1 MHPSHIA
8 IRNPVFVFI
17 MVLVISIA
25 GFQAYKSIPREA
37 APDIQ
42 IPLLI
47 VSIPFPGS
55 SPEDVESLI
64 SNKVEQELKTIKNL
78 KEISSTSSEGV
89 SVLTLEFTSDF
100 DISEARTK
108 VREKMDQI
116 KPDLPADAED
126 YQVTEINLSE
136 QPLMILNLAGDMG
149 LLGLTELADDVKEEI
164 EGIPGILEVR
174 RAGGLEKEIRV
185 YVNPDKMNYYKLAL
199 NQVSSSISNENT
211 NLPGGTIT
219 MGPTKYMIRVPG
231 EFINPEGINE
241 ALISAPNQVPVRV
254 RDIAQ
259 VVFGYKEV
267 TSKSRLDGLESVSLS
282 IVKRSGENLLA
293 IRNEVKSIIQ
303 RLEKDYKEDVKFSI
317 LSDQGEHVQQIVKDL
332 ENNILTGFVL
342 VFLVLLLVMGI
353 SNALLVAVA
362 IPLSFLV
369 SMIILNVM
377 GFTLNIVVLF
387 SLILSLG
394 LLVDNAIVIVENIYR
409 HRQAGKSRIEA
420 AKLGTKEIAI
430 PVTTSTIT
438 TVAAFFPLIFMPGI
452 AGEFISFL
460 PKTLIVTLSSSL
472 FVALIINAVFC
483 STMMR
488 VKVNKEVTSDF
499 DELKLVDHS
508 KILRI
513 YQMILR
519 SVLRFRFVTVIVF
532 IFLFIGT
539 FYWYGTN
546 TFPRKRIE
554 FFPKTEPSEAVV
566 NITAPM
572 GTTLEISDGYV
583 TSVEGYIENDMD
595 KLDAVVANVGQRRGS
610 GASSSGSTT
619 TYLSHVV
626 LDFPSWQNWV
636 EKPSEIIKN
645 LRQKLVKMVG
655 VQVKLA
661 EAQSGPPTGK
671 AFNLEVQGKDFS
683 KMIDSVEKI
692 KKRIKDI
699 PGLVDLTDDFDRS
712 RPELKVII
720 DRDKASRLGFRARD
734 IASTVRTA
742 FNGKKVSV
750 FRDGTEEY
758 DIWVQLDQ
766 SFRKNQSDL
775 ASLFIFTPTG
785 EPVRL
790 SEIAKVDTGPSYG
803 SIRHVDTERTITI
816 SGDAFRVPGPVLVM
830 KAQRVLKDLE
840 LPDGVRY
847 KFTGEN
853 KGRQETQVFIG
864 QALIIAIC
872 LILVVMIAQFNSIAL
887 PFIVITSVFMSVM
900 GVLLGLIVHDR
911 PFGIIM
917 TGVGTVALAG
927 IVVNNVIVMLDF
939 VVKLR
944 KRGFARNEAMVLASA
959 VRFRPVLLTAVT
971 TVIGLAPMAMGMD
984 IDFSRDSPIV
994 FGSESG
1000 SFWKS
1005 MALAIMYGLGV
1016 ATFLTLIMVPTL
1028 YSLIED
1034 GRERIKR
1041 LLSKY
1046 ISFENLNEIK
1056 TTPKL
1061 NEIN

>member
-25 GFQAYKSIPREA
+25 GFKAYKSIPREA

-47 VSIPFPGS
+47 VSIPFPGAT
-55 SPEDVESLI
+55 PEDVESLI
-64 SNKVEQELKTIKNL
+64 TNKVEQELKTIKNL

-89 SVLTLEFTSDF
+89 AVLTLEFTSDF

-149 LLGLTELADDVKEEI
+149 LLGLTELADEVKEEI

-185 YVNPDKMNYYKLAL
+185 YVNPDKLNYYKLAL

-231 EFINPEGINE
+231 EFISPEGINE

-254 RDIAQ
+254 KDIAQ

-293 IRNEVKSIIQ
+293 IRDEVKSIIQ
-303 RLEKDYKEDVKFSI
+303 RLEKNYKEDVKFSI
-317 LSDQGEHVQQIVKDL
+317 LSDQGERVQQIVKDL
-332 ENNILTGFVL
+332 ENNIITGFVL

-353 SNALLVAVA
+353 SNALLVAIA

-420 AKLGTKEIAI
+420 AMLGTKEIAI

-472 FVALIINAVFC
+472 FVALIINSVLC

-508 KILRI
+508 KILRV
-513 YQMILR
+513 YQRTLR
-519 SVLRFRFVTVIVF
+519 GVLRFRFVTVMVF

-546 TFPRKRIE
+546 TFPRKRVE
-554 FFPKTEPSEAVV
+554 FFPKTEPSEAIV

-572 GTTLEISDGYV
+572 GTTLDISDGYV
-583 TSVEGYIENDMD
+583 TSVEGYIESDMD
-595 KLDAVVANVGQRRGS
+595 KLDAVVANVGQRRGA

-655 VQVKLA
+655 VQVKLV

-671 AFNLEVQGKDFS
+671 AFNLEVQGEDFS
-683 KMIDSVEKI
+683 KMINSVEII
-692 KKRIKDI
+692 KQKIKDI

-775 ASLFIFTPTG
+775 ASLFIFTSSG

-830 KAQRVLKDLE
+830 KAQQALKDLE

-853 KGRQETQVFIG
+853 KGRQETQIFIG

-944 KRGFARNEAMVLASA
+944 KQGFARNEAMVLASA

-1005 MALAIMYGLGV
+1005 MAIAIMYGLSV
-1016 ATFLTLIMVPTL
+1016 ATFLTLFMVPTL

-1034 GRERIKR
+1034 GRERLIR

-1046 ISFENLNEIK
+1046 ISFENSNNIK
-1056 TTPKL
+1056 AELKL
-1061 NEIN
+1061 N

>member
-8 IRNPVFVFI
+8 IRNPIFVFI

-25 GFQAYKSIPREA
+25 GFKAYKSIPREA

-47 VSIPFPGS
+47 VSIPFPGAT
-55 SPEDVESLI
+55 PEDVESLI
-64 SNKVEQELKTIKNL
+64 TNKVEQELKTIKNL

-89 SVLTLEFTSDF
+89 AVLTLEFTSDF

-149 LLGLTELADDVKEEI
+149 LLGLTELADEVKEEI

-185 YVNPDKMNYYKLAL
+185 YVNPDKLNYYKLAL

-231 EFINPEGINE
+231 EFISPEGINE

-254 RDIAQ
+254 KDIAR

-293 IRNEVKSIIQ
+293 IRDEVKSIIQ

-317 LSDQGEHVQQIVKDL
+317 LSDQGERVQQIVKDL
-332 ENNILTGFVL
+332 ENNIITGFVL

-353 SNALLVAVA
+353 SNALLVAIA

-420 AKLGTKEIAI
+420 ALLGTKEIAI

-472 FVALIINAVFC
+472 FVALIINSVLC

-508 KILRI
+508 KILRV
-513 YQMILR
+513 YQRTLR
-519 SVLRFRFVTVIVF
+519 GVLRFRFVTVMVF

-546 TFPRKRIE
+546 TFPRKRVE
-554 FFPKTEPSEAVV
+554 FFPKTEPSEAIV

-572 GTTLEISDGYV
+572 GTTLDISDGYV
-583 TSVEGYIENDMD
+583 TSVEGYIESDMD

-655 VQVKLA
+655 VQVKLV

-671 AFNLEVQGKDFS
+671 AFNLEVQGEDFS
-683 KMIDSVEKI
+683 KMINSVEII
-692 KKRIKDI
+692 KQKIKDI

-775 ASLFIFTPTG
+775 ASLFIFTSSG

-830 KAQRVLKDLE
+830 KAQQALKDLE
-840 LPDGVRY
+840 LPDGVQY

-853 KGRQETQVFIG
+853 KGRQETQIFIG

-944 KRGFARNEAMVLASA
+944 KQGFARNEAMVLASA

-1005 MALAIMYGLGV
+1005 MALAIMYGLSV
-1016 ATFLTLIMVPTL
+1016 ATFLTLFMVPTL

-1034 GRERIKR
+1034 GRERLIR

-1046 ISFENLNEIK
+1046 ISFENSNNIK
-1056 TTPKL
+1056 AELKL
-1061 NEIN
+1061 N

>member
-25 GFQAYKSIPREA
+25 GFKAYKSIPREA

-47 VSIPFPGS
+47 VSIPFPGAT
-55 SPEDVESLI
+55 PEDVESLI
-64 SNKVEQELKTIKNL
+64 TNKVEQELKTIKNL

-89 SVLTLEFTSDF
+89 AVLTLEFTSDF

-149 LLGLTELADDVKEEI
+149 LLGLTELADEVKEEI

-185 YVNPDKMNYYKLAL
+185 YVNPDKLNYYKLAL

-231 EFINPEGINE
+231 EFISPEGINE

-254 RDIAQ
+254 KDIAR

-293 IRNEVKSIIQ
+293 IRDEVKSIIQ

-317 LSDQGEHVQQIVKDL
+317 LSDQGERVQQIVKDL
-332 ENNILTGFVL
+332 ENNIITGFVL

-353 SNALLVAVA
+353 SNALLVAIA

-369 SMIILNVM
+369 SIIILNVM

-420 AKLGTKEIAI
+420 AMLGTKEIAI

-472 FVALIINAVFC
+472 FVALIINSVLC

-508 KILRI
+508 KILRV
-513 YQMILR
+513 YQRTLR
-519 SVLRFRFVTVIVF
+519 GVLRFRFVTVMVF

-546 TFPRKRIE
+546 TFPRKRVE
-554 FFPKTEPSEAVV
+554 FFPKTEPSEAIV

-572 GTTLEISDGYV
+572 GTTLDISDGYV
-583 TSVEGYIENDMD
+583 TSVEGYIESDMD

-655 VQVKLA
+655 VQVKLV

-671 AFNLEVQGKDFS
+671 AFNLEVQGEDFS
-683 KMIDSVEKI
+683 KMINSVEII
-692 KKRIKDI
+692 KQKIKDI

-775 ASLFIFTPTG
+775 ASLFIFTSSG

-830 KAQRVLKDLE
+830 KAQQALKDLE

-853 KGRQETQVFIG
+853 KGRQETQIFIG

-944 KRGFARNEAMVLASA
+944 KQGFARNEAMVLASA

-1005 MALAIMYGLGV
+1005 MALAIMYGLSV
-1016 ATFLTLIMVPTL
+1016 ATFLTLFMVPTL

-1034 GRERIKR
+1034 GRERLIR

-1046 ISFENLNEIK
+1046 ISFENSNNIK
-1056 TTPKL
+1056 AELKL
-1061 NEIN
+1061 N

>member
-47 VSIPFPGS
+47 VSVPFPGS

-293 IRNEVKSIIQ
+293 IRDVVKSIIQ
-303 RLEKDYKEDVKFSI
+303 RLKKNYKEDVKFSI
-317 LSDQGEHVQQIVKDL
+317 LSDQGERVQQIVKDL
-332 ENNILTGFVL
+332 ENNIITGFVL

-1034 GRERIKR
+1034 GRERIIK

-1046 ISFENLNEIK
+1046 FSFNNLNETK
-1056 TTPKL
+1056 TVS
-1061 NEIN
+1061 

>member
-8 IRNPVFVFI
+8 IRNPVFVFV
-17 MVLVISIA
+17 MVLVICIA

-47 VSIPFPGS
+47 VSIPFPGAT
-55 SPEDVESLI
+55 PEDVESLI
-64 SNKVEQELKTIKNL
+64 TNKVEQELKTIKNL
-78 KEISSTSSEGV
+78 EEISSTSSEGV

-100 DISEARTK
+100 EISEARTK

-126 YQVTEINLSE
+126 YQISEINLSE
-136 QPLMILNLAGDMG
+136 RPLMILNLAGDMG
-149 LLGLTELADDVKEEI
+149 LLGLTELADEVKEEI

-199 NQVSSSISNENT
+199 NQVSSAISNENT

-231 EFINPEGINE
+231 EFISPEGINE

-254 RDIAQ
+254 RDIAK
-259 VVFGYKEV
+259 VVFSYKEV

-293 IRNEVKSIIQ
+293 IRDEVKSIIK

-317 LSDQGEHVQQIVKDL
+317 LSDQGERVQQIVKDL
-332 ENNILTGFVL
+332 ENNIITGFVL

-353 SNALLVAVA
+353 SNALLVAIA

-409 HRQAGKSRIEA
+409 HRQAGKNRIEA
-420 AKLGTKEIAI
+420 ALLGTKEFAI

-472 FVALIINAVFC
+472 FVALIINSVFC

-488 VKVNKEVTSDF
+488 VKVSKEVTSDF

-508 KILRI
+508 KILRG
-513 YQMILR
+513 YQVALR
-519 SVLRFRFVTVIVF
+519 GVLRFRFVTVMVF

-539 FYWYGTN
+539 FYWYATN
-546 TFPRKRIE
+546 TFPRKRVE

-583 TSVEGYIENDMD
+583 TLVEGYIEDDMD

-661 EAQSGPPTGK
+661 ESQSGPPTGK
-671 AFNLEVQGKDFS
+671 AFNLEVQGEDFS
-683 KMIDSVEKI
+683 KMIDSVEII
-692 KKRIKDI
+692 KQRIKDI
-699 PGLVDLTDDFDRS
+699 PGLVDLSDDFDRS

-766 SFRKNQSDL
+766 SFRRNQSDL
-775 ASLFIFTPTG
+775 SSLFIYTSSG

-803 SIRHVDTERTITI
+803 SIRHTDTDRTITI

-830 KAQRVLKDLE
+830 KAQQALKDLE
-840 LPDGVRY
+840 LPDGVQY

-853 KGRQETQVFIG
+853 KGRKETQMFLGKAVLIAIG
-864 QALIIAIC
+864 LIII
-872 LILVVMIAQFNSIAL
+872 VMVAQFNSIAL
-887 PFIVITSVFMSVM
+887 PLIVITSVFMSVM

-927 IVVNNVIVMLDF
+927 IVVNNAIVMLDF

-944 KRGFARNEAMVLASA
+944 KRGFGRNEAMILASA
-959 VRFRPVLLTAVT
+959 VRFRPVLLTAIT
-971 TVIGLAPMAMGMD
+971 TIIGLAPIAMGMD
-984 IDFSRDSPIV
+984 IDFSRDSPVV
-994 FGSESG
+994 FGSASA
-1000 SFWKS
+1000 SFWKA

-1016 ATFLTLIMVPTL
+1016 ATFLTLFMVPTL

-1034 GRERIKR
+1034 GRERLIK

-1046 ISFENLNEIK
+1046 TSFENSNNIK
-1056 TTPKL
+1056 AESKL
-1061 NEIN
+1061 N

>member
-1 MHPSHIA
+1 
-8 IRNPVFVFI
+8 
-17 MVLVISIA
+17 
-25 GFQAYKSIPREA
+25 
-37 APDIQ
+37 
-42 IPLLI
+42 
-47 VSIPFPGS
+47 
-55 SPEDVESLI
+55 
-64 SNKVEQELKTIKNL
+64 
-78 KEISSTSSEGV
+78 
-89 SVLTLEFTSDF
+89 
-100 DISEARTK
+100 
-108 VREKMDQI
+108 
-116 KPDLPADAED
+116 
-126 YQVTEINLSE
+126 
-136 QPLMILNLAGDMG
+136 
-149 LLGLTELADDVKEEI
+149 
-164 EGIPGILEVR
+164 
-174 RAGGLEKEIRV
+174 
-185 YVNPDKMNYYKLAL
+185 MNYYKLAL

-671 AFNLEVQGKDFS
+671 AFNLE
-683 KMIDSVEKI
+683 
-692 KKRIKDI
+692 
-699 PGLVDLTDDFDRS
+699 DDFDRS

-1034 GRERIKR
+1034 GRERIIK

-1046 ISFENLNEIK
+1046 FSFNNLNETK
-1056 TTPKL
+1056 TVS
-1061 NEIN
+1061 

>member
-8 IRNPVFVFI
+8 IRNPVFVFV

-25 GFQAYKSIPREA
+25 GFQAYKTIPREA

-47 VSIPFPGS
+47 VSIPFPGAT
-55 SPEDVESLI
+55 PEDVESLI
-64 SNKVEQELKTIKNL
+64 TNKVEQELKTIKNL
-78 KEISSTSSEGV
+78 EEISSTSSEGV

-100 DISEARTK
+100 EISEARTK

-126 YQVTEINLSE
+126 YQISEINLSE
-136 QPLMILNLAGDMG
+136 RPLMILNLAGDMG
-149 LLGLTELADDVKEEI
+149 LLGLTELADEVKEEI

-199 NQVSSSISNENT
+199 NQVSSAISNENT

-231 EFINPEGINE
+231 EFVSPEGINE

-254 RDIAQ
+254 RDIAK
-259 VVFGYKEV
+259 VVFSYKEV

-293 IRNEVKSIIQ
+293 IRDEVKSIIK

-317 LSDQGEHVQQIVKDL
+317 LSDQGERVQQIVKDL
-332 ENNILTGFVL
+332 ENNIITGFVL

-353 SNALLVAVA
+353 SNALLVAIA

-420 AKLGTKEIAI
+420 ALLGTKEIAI

-472 FVALIINAVFC
+472 FVALIINSVFC

-488 VKVNKEVTSDF
+488 VKVSKEVTSDF

-508 KILRI
+508 KILRG
-513 YQMILR
+513 YQMALR
-519 SVLRFRFVTVIVF
+519 GVLRFRFVTVMVF

-539 FYWYGTN
+539 FYWYATN
-546 TFPRKRIE
+546 TFPRKRVE

-583 TSVEGYIENDMD
+583 TLVEGYIEDDMD

-661 EAQSGPPTGK
+661 ESQSGPPTGK
-671 AFNLEVQGKDFS
+671 AFNLEVQGEDFS
-683 KMIDSVEKI
+683 KMIDSVEII
-692 KKRIKDI
+692 KQRIKDI
-699 PGLVDLTDDFDRS
+699 PGLVDLSDDFDRS

-766 SFRKNQSDL
+766 SFRSNQSDL
-775 ASLFIFTPTG
+775 SSLFIYTSSG

-790 SEIAKVDTGPSYG
+790 SEIAKIDTGPSYG
-803 SIRHVDTERTITI
+803 SIRHTDTDRTITI

-830 KAQRVLKDLE
+830 KAQKALKDLE
-840 LPDGVRY
+840 LPDGVQY

-853 KGRQETQVFIG
+853 KGRKETQMFLGKAVLIAIG
-864 QALIIAIC
+864 LIII
-872 LILVVMIAQFNSIAL
+872 VMVAQFNSIAL
-887 PFIVITSVFMSVM
+887 PLIVITSVFMSVM

-927 IVVNNVIVMLDF
+927 IVVNNAIVMLDF

-944 KRGFARNEAMVLASA
+944 KRGFGRNEAMILASA
-959 VRFRPVLLTAVT
+959 VRFRPVLLTAIT
-971 TVIGLAPMAMGMD
+971 TIIGLAPIAMGMD
-984 IDFSRDSPIV
+984 IDFSRDSPVV
-994 FGSESG
+994 FGSASA
-1000 SFWKS
+1000 SFWKA

-1016 ATFLTLIMVPTL
+1016 ATFLTLFMVPTL

-1034 GRERIKR
+1034 GRERLIR

-1046 ISFENLNEIK
+1046 TSFENSNNIK
-1056 TTPKL
+1056 V
-1061 NEIN
+1061 

>member
-8 IRNPVFVFI
+8 IRNPVFVFV
-17 MVLVISIA
+17 MVLVICIA

-47 VSIPFPGS
+47 VSIPFPGAT
-55 SPEDVESLI
+55 PEDVESLI
-64 SNKVEQELKTIKNL
+64 TNKVEQELKTIKNL
-78 KEISSTSSEGV
+78 EEISSTSSEGV

-100 DISEARTK
+100 EISEARTK

-126 YQVTEINLSE
+126 YQISEINLSE
-136 QPLMILNLAGDMG
+136 RPLMILNLAGDMG
-149 LLGLTELADDVKEEI
+149 LLGLTELADEVKEEI

-199 NQVSSSISNENT
+199 NQVSSAISNENT

-231 EFINPEGINE
+231 EFISPEGINE

-254 RDIAQ
+254 RDIAK
-259 VVFGYKEV
+259 VVFSYKEV

-293 IRNEVKSIIQ
+293 IRDEVKSIIK

-317 LSDQGEHVQQIVKDL
+317 LSDQGERVQQIVKDL
-332 ENNILTGFVL
+332 ENNIITGFVL

-353 SNALLVAVA
+353 SNALLVAIA

-420 AKLGTKEIAI
+420 ALLGTKEIAI

-472 FVALIINAVFC
+472 FVALIINSVFC

-488 VKVNKEVTSDF
+488 VKVSKEVTSDF

-508 KILRI
+508 KILRG
-513 YQMILR
+513 YQVALR
-519 SVLRFRFVTVIVF
+519 GVLRFRFVTVMVF

-539 FYWYGTN
+539 FYWYATN
-546 TFPRKRIE
+546 TFPRKRVE

-583 TSVEGYIENDMD
+583 TLVEGYIEDDMD

-661 EAQSGPPTGK
+661 ESQSGPPTGK
-671 AFNLEVQGKDFS
+671 AFNLEVQGEDFS
-683 KMIDSVEKI
+683 KMIDSVEII
-692 KKRIKDI
+692 KQRIKDI
-699 PGLVDLTDDFDRS
+699 PGLVDLSDDFDRS

-766 SFRKNQSDL
+766 SFRRNQSDL
-775 ASLFIFTPTG
+775 SSLFIYTSSG

-803 SIRHVDTERTITI
+803 SIRHTDTDRTITI

-830 KAQRVLKDLE
+830 KAQQALKDLE
-840 LPDGVRY
+840 LPDGVQY

-853 KGRQETQVFIG
+853 KGRKETQMFLGKAVLIAIG
-864 QALIIAIC
+864 LIII
-872 LILVVMIAQFNSIAL
+872 VMVAQFNSIAL
-887 PFIVITSVFMSVM
+887 PLIVITSVFMSVM

-927 IVVNNVIVMLDF
+927 IVVNNAIVMLDF

-944 KRGFARNEAMVLASA
+944 KRGFGRNEAMILASA
-959 VRFRPVLLTAVT
+959 VRFRPVLLTAIT
-971 TVIGLAPMAMGMD
+971 TIIGLAPIAMGMD
-984 IDFSRDSPIV
+984 IDFSRDSPVV
-994 FGSESG
+994 FGSASA
-1000 SFWKS
+1000 SFWKA

-1016 ATFLTLIMVPTL
+1016 ATFLTLFMVPTL

-1034 GRERIKR
+1034 GRERLIK

-1046 ISFENLNEIK
+1046 TSFESSNNIK
-1056 TTPKL
+1056 AESKL
-1061 NEIN
+1061 N

>member
-1056 TTPKL
+1056 TTPRL

>member
-47 VSIPFPGS
+47 VSIPFPGA

-64 SNKVEQELKTIKNL
+64 SNKAEQELKTIKNL

-89 SVLTLEFTSDF
+89 SVLTLEFTADF

-116 KPDLPADAED
+116 KPDLPADTED

-136 QPLMILNLAGDMG
+136 QPLMILNLAGDLG
-149 LLGLTELADDVKEEI
+149 LLGLTELADEVKEEI

-231 EFINPEGINE
+231 EFISPEGINE

-293 IRNEVKSIIQ
+293 IRDEVKSIIQ
-303 RLEKDYKEDVKFSI
+303 RLEKNYKEDVKFSI
-317 LSDQGEHVQQIVKDL
+317 LSDQGERVQQIVKDL
-332 ENNILTGFVL
+332 ENNIITGFVL

-409 HRQAGKSRIEA
+409 HRQAGRSRIEA

-1034 GRERIKR
+1034 GRERLKR

-1046 ISFENLNEIK
+1046 ISFTNSNNIK
-1056 TTPKL
+1056 A
-1061 NEIN
+1061 

>member
-25 GFQAYKSIPREA
+25 GFKAYKSIPREA

-47 VSIPFPGS
+47 VSIPFPGAT
-55 SPEDVESLI
+55 PEDVESLI
-64 SNKVEQELKTIKNL
+64 TNKVEQELKTIKNL

-89 SVLTLEFTSDF
+89 AVLTLEFTSDF

-149 LLGLTELADDVKEEI
+149 LLGLTELADEVKEEI

-185 YVNPDKMNYYKLAL
+185 YVNPDKLNYYKLAL

-231 EFINPEGINE
+231 EFISPEGINE

-254 RDIAQ
+254 KDIAR

-293 IRNEVKSIIQ
+293 IRDEVKSIIQ

-317 LSDQGEHVQQIVKDL
+317 LSDQGERVQQIVKDL
-332 ENNILTGFVL
+332 ENNIITGFVL

-353 SNALLVAVA
+353 SNALLVAIA

-420 AKLGTKEIAI
+420 AMLGTKEIAI

-472 FVALIINAVFC
+472 FVALIINSVLC

-508 KILRI
+508 KILRV
-513 YQMILR
+513 YQRTLR
-519 SVLRFRFVTVIVF
+519 GVLRFRFVTVMVF

-546 TFPRKRIE
+546 TFPRKRVE
-554 FFPKTEPSEAVV
+554 FFPKTEPSEAIV

-572 GTTLEISDGYV
+572 GTTLDISDGYV
-583 TSVEGYIENDMD
+583 TSVEGYIESDMD
-595 KLDAVVANVGQRRGS
+595 KLDAVVANVGQRRGA

-655 VQVKLA
+655 VQVKLV

-671 AFNLEVQGKDFS
+671 AFNLEVQGEDFS
-683 KMIDSVEKI
+683 KMINSVEII
-692 KKRIKDI
+692 KQKIKDI

-775 ASLFIFTPTG
+775 ASLFIFTSSG

-830 KAQRVLKDLE
+830 KAQQALKDLE

-853 KGRQETQVFIG
+853 KGRQETQIFIG

-944 KRGFARNEAMVLASA
+944 KQGFARNEAMVLASA

-1005 MALAIMYGLGV
+1005 MALAIMYGLSV
-1016 ATFLTLIMVPTL
+1016 ATFLTLFMVPTL

-1034 GRERIKR
+1034 GRERLIR

-1046 ISFENLNEIK
+1046 IPFENSNNIK
-1056 TTPKL
+1056 AELKL
-1061 NEIN
+1061 N

>member
-25 GFQAYKSIPREA
+25 GFKAYKSIPREA

-47 VSIPFPGS
+47 VSIPFPGAT
-55 SPEDVESLI
+55 PEDVESLI
-64 SNKVEQELKTIKNL
+64 TNKVEQELKTIKNL

-89 SVLTLEFTSDF
+89 AVLTLEFTSDF

-149 LLGLTELADDVKEEI
+149 LLGLTELADEVKEEI

-185 YVNPDKMNYYKLAL
+185 YVNPDKLNYYKLAL

-231 EFINPEGINE
+231 EFISPEGINE

-254 RDIAQ
+254 KDIAR

-293 IRNEVKSIIQ
+293 IRDEVKSIIQ

-317 LSDQGEHVQQIVKDL
+317 LSDQGERVQQIVKDL
-332 ENNILTGFVL
+332 ENNIITGFVL

-353 SNALLVAVA
+353 SNALLVAIA

-420 AKLGTKEIAI
+420 ALLGTKEIAI

-472 FVALIINAVFC
+472 FVALIINSVLC

-508 KILRI
+508 KILRV
-513 YQMILR
+513 YQRTLR
-519 SVLRFRFVTVIVF
+519 GVLRFRFVTVMVF

-546 TFPRKRIE
+546 TFPRKRVE
-554 FFPKTEPSEAVV
+554 FFPKTEPSEAIV

-572 GTTLEISDGYV
+572 GTTLDISDGYV
-583 TSVEGYIENDMD
+583 TSVEGYIESDMD
-595 KLDAVVANVGQRRGS
+595 KLDAVVANVGQRRGA

-655 VQVKLA
+655 VQVKLV

-671 AFNLEVQGKDFS
+671 AFNLEVQGEDFS
-683 KMIDSVEKI
+683 KMINSVEII
-692 KKRIKDI
+692 KQKIKDI

-775 ASLFIFTPTG
+775 ASLFIFTSSG

-830 KAQRVLKDLE
+830 KAQQALKDLE

-853 KGRQETQVFIG
+853 KGRQETQIFIG

-944 KRGFARNEAMVLASA
+944 KQGFARNEAMVLASA

-1005 MALAIMYGLGV
+1005 MALAIMYGLSV
-1016 ATFLTLIMVPTL
+1016 ATFLTLFMVPTL

-1034 GRERIKR
+1034 GRERLIR

-1046 ISFENLNEIK
+1046 ISFENSNNIK
-1056 TTPKL
+1056 AELKL
-1061 NEIN
+1061 N

>member
-8 IRNPVFVFI
+8 IRNPVFVFV

-25 GFQAYKSIPREA
+25 GFQAYKTIPREA

-47 VSIPFPGS
+47 VSIPFPGAT
-55 SPEDVESLI
+55 PEDVESLI
-64 SNKVEQELKTIKNL
+64 TNKVEQELKTIKNL
-78 KEISSTSSEGV
+78 EEISSTSSEGV

-100 DISEARTK
+100 EISEARTK

-126 YQVTEINLSE
+126 YQISEINLSE
-136 QPLMILNLAGDMG
+136 RPLMILNLAGDMG
-149 LLGLTELADDVKEEI
+149 LLGLTELADEVKEEI

-199 NQVSSSISNENT
+199 NQVSSAISNENT

-231 EFINPEGINE
+231 EFVSPEGINE

-254 RDIAQ
+254 RDIAK
-259 VVFGYKEV
+259 VVFSYKEV

-293 IRNEVKSIIQ
+293 IRDEVKSIIK

-317 LSDQGEHVQQIVKDL
+317 LSDQGERVQQIVKDL
-332 ENNILTGFVL
+332 ENNIITGFVL

-353 SNALLVAVA
+353 SNALLVAIA

-420 AKLGTKEIAI
+420 ALLGTKEIAI

-472 FVALIINAVFC
+472 FVALIINSVFC

-488 VKVNKEVTSDF
+488 VKVSKEVTSDF

-508 KILRI
+508 KILRG
-513 YQMILR
+513 YQMALR
-519 SVLRFRFVTVIVF
+519 GVLRFRFVTVMVF

-539 FYWYGTN
+539 FYWYATN
-546 TFPRKRIE
+546 TFPRKRVE

-583 TSVEGYIENDMD
+583 TLVEGYIEDDMD

-661 EAQSGPPTGK
+661 ESQSGPPTGK
-671 AFNLEVQGKDFS
+671 AFNLEVQGEDFS
-683 KMIDSVEKI
+683 KMIDSVEII
-692 KKRIKDI
+692 KQRIKDI
-699 PGLVDLTDDFDRS
+699 PGLVDLSDDFDRS

-766 SFRKNQSDL
+766 SFRRNQSDL
-775 ASLFIFTPTG
+775 SSLFIYTSSG

-790 SEIAKVDTGPSYG
+790 SEIAKIDTGPSYG
-803 SIRHVDTERTITI
+803 SIRHTDTDRTITI

-830 KAQRVLKDLE
+830 KAQKALKDLE
-840 LPDGVRY
+840 LPDGVQY

-853 KGRQETQVFIG
+853 KGRKETQMFLGKAVLIAIG
-864 QALIIAIC
+864 LIII
-872 LILVVMIAQFNSIAL
+872 VMVAQFNSIAL
-887 PFIVITSVFMSVM
+887 PLIVITSVFMSVM

-927 IVVNNVIVMLDF
+927 IVVNNAIVMLDF

-944 KRGFARNEAMVLASA
+944 KRGFGRNEAMILASA
-959 VRFRPVLLTAVT
+959 VRFRPVLLTAIT
-971 TVIGLAPMAMGMD
+971 TIIGLAPIAMGMD
-984 IDFSRDSPIV
+984 IDFSRDSPVV
-994 FGSESG
+994 FGSASA
-1000 SFWKS
+1000 SFWKA

-1016 ATFLTLIMVPTL
+1016 ATFLTLFMVPTL

-1034 GRERIKR
+1034 GRERLIR

-1046 ISFENLNEIK
+1046 TSFENSNNIK
-1056 TTPKL
+1056 V
-1061 NEIN
+1061 

>member
-8 IRNPVFVFI
+8 IRNPVFVFV

-25 GFQAYKSIPREA
+25 GFQAYKTIPREA

-47 VSIPFPGS
+47 VSIPFPGAT
-55 SPEDVESLI
+55 PEDVESLI
-64 SNKVEQELKTIKNL
+64 TNKVEQELKTIKNL
-78 KEISSTSSEGV
+78 EEISSTSSEGV

-100 DISEARTK
+100 EISEARTK

-126 YQVTEINLSE
+126 YQISEINLSE
-136 QPLMILNLAGDMG
+136 RPLMILNLAGDMG
-149 LLGLTELADDVKEEI
+149 LLGLTELADEVKEEI

-199 NQVSSSISNENT
+199 NQVSSAISNENT

-231 EFINPEGINE
+231 EFISPEGINE

-254 RDIAQ
+254 RDIAK
-259 VVFGYKEV
+259 VVFSYKEV

-293 IRNEVKSIIQ
+293 IRDEVKSIIK

-317 LSDQGEHVQQIVKDL
+317 LSDQGERVQQIVKDL
-332 ENNILTGFVL
+332 ENNIITGFVL

-353 SNALLVAVA
+353 SNALLVAIA

-420 AKLGTKEIAI
+420 ALLGTKEIAI

-472 FVALIINAVFC
+472 FVALIINSVFC

-488 VKVNKEVTSDF
+488 VKVSKEVTSDF

-508 KILRI
+508 KILRG
-513 YQMILR
+513 YQVALR
-519 SVLRFRFVTVIVF
+519 GVLRFRFVTVMVF

-539 FYWYGTN
+539 FYWYATN
-546 TFPRKRIE
+546 TFPRKRVE

-583 TSVEGYIENDMD
+583 TLVEGYIEDDMD

-661 EAQSGPPTGK
+661 ESQSGPPTGK
-671 AFNLEVQGKDFS
+671 AFNLEVQGEDFS
-683 KMIDSVEKI
+683 KMIDSVEII
-692 KKRIKDI
+692 KQRIKDI
-699 PGLVDLTDDFDRS
+699 PGLVDLSDDFDRS

-766 SFRKNQSDL
+766 SFRRNQSDL
-775 ASLFIFTPTG
+775 SSLFIYTSSG

-803 SIRHVDTERTITI
+803 SIRHTDTDRTITI

-830 KAQRVLKDLE
+830 KAQKALKDLE
-840 LPDGVRY
+840 LPDGVQY

-853 KGRQETQVFIG
+853 KGRKETQMFLGKAVLIAIG
-864 QALIIAIC
+864 LIII
-872 LILVVMIAQFNSIAL
+872 VMVAQFNSIAL
-887 PFIVITSVFMSVM
+887 PLIVITSVFMSVM

-927 IVVNNVIVMLDF
+927 IVVNNAIVMLDF

-944 KRGFARNEAMVLASA
+944 KRGFGRNEAMILASA
-959 VRFRPVLLTAVT
+959 VRFRPVLLTAIT
-971 TVIGLAPMAMGMD
+971 TIIGLAPIAMGMD
-984 IDFSRDSPIV
+984 IDFSRDSPVV
-994 FGSESG
+994 FGSASA
-1000 SFWKS
+1000 SFWKA

-1016 ATFLTLIMVPTL
+1016 ATFLTLFMVPTL

-1034 GRERIKR
+1034 GRERLIK

-1046 ISFENLNEIK
+1046 TSFESSNNIK
-1056 TTPKL
+1056 AESKL
-1061 NEIN
+1061 N

>member
-1 MHPSHIA
+1 
-8 IRNPVFVFI
+8 

-47 VSIPFPGS
+47 VSVPFPGS

-1034 GRERIKR
+1034 GRERIIK

-1046 ISFENLNEIK
+1046 FSFNNLNETK
-1056 TTPKL
+1056 TVS
-1061 NEIN
+1061 

>member
-8 IRNPVFVFI
+8 IRNPVFVFV
-17 MVLVISIA
+17 MVLVICIA

-47 VSIPFPGS
+47 VSIPFPGAT
-55 SPEDVESLI
+55 PEDVESLI
-64 SNKVEQELKTIKNL
+64 TNKVEQELKTIKNL
-78 KEISSTSSEGV
+78 EEISSTSSEGV

-100 DISEARTK
+100 EISEARTK

-126 YQVTEINLSE
+126 YQISEINLSE
-136 QPLMILNLAGDMG
+136 RPLMILNLAGDMG
-149 LLGLTELADDVKEEI
+149 LLGLTELADEVKEEI

-199 NQVSSSISNENT
+199 NQVSSAISNENT

-231 EFINPEGINE
+231 EFISPEGINE

-254 RDIAQ
+254 RDIAK
-259 VVFGYKEV
+259 VVFSYKEV

-293 IRNEVKSIIQ
+293 IRDEVKSIIK

-317 LSDQGEHVQQIVKDL
+317 LSDQGERVQQIVKDL
-332 ENNILTGFVL
+332 ENNIITGFVL

-353 SNALLVAVA
+353 SNALLVAIA

-409 HRQAGKSRIEA
+409 HRQAGKNRIEA
-420 AKLGTKEIAI
+420 ALLGTKEIAI

-472 FVALIINAVFC
+472 FVALIINSVFC

-488 VKVNKEVTSDF
+488 VKVSKEVTSDF

-508 KILRI
+508 KILRG
-513 YQMILR
+513 YQVALR
-519 SVLRFRFVTVIVF
+519 GVLRFRFVTVMVF

-539 FYWYGTN
+539 FYWYATN
-546 TFPRKRIE
+546 TFPRKRVE

-583 TSVEGYIENDMD
+583 TLVEGYIEDDMD

-661 EAQSGPPTGK
+661 ESQSGPPTGK
-671 AFNLEVQGKDFS
+671 AFNLEVQGEDFS
-683 KMIDSVEKI
+683 KMIDSVEII
-692 KKRIKDI
+692 KQRIKDI
-699 PGLVDLTDDFDRS
+699 PGLVDLSDDFDRS

-766 SFRKNQSDL
+766 SFRRNQSDL
-775 ASLFIFTPTG
+775 SSLFIYTSSG

-803 SIRHVDTERTITI
+803 SIRHTDTDRTITI

-830 KAQRVLKDLE
+830 KAQQALKDLE
-840 LPDGVRY
+840 LPDGVQY

-853 KGRQETQVFIG
+853 KGRKETQMFLGKAVLIAIG
-864 QALIIAIC
+864 LIII
-872 LILVVMIAQFNSIAL
+872 VMVAQFNSIAL
-887 PFIVITSVFMSVM
+887 PLIVITSVFMSVM

-927 IVVNNVIVMLDF
+927 IVVNNAIVMLDF

-944 KRGFARNEAMVLASA
+944 KRGFGRNEAMILASA
-959 VRFRPVLLTAVT
+959 VRFRPVLLTAIT
-971 TVIGLAPMAMGMD
+971 TIIGLAPIAMGMD
-984 IDFSRDSPIV
+984 IDFSRDSPVV
-994 FGSESG
+994 FGSASA
-1000 SFWKS
+1000 SFWKA

-1016 ATFLTLIMVPTL
+1016 ATFLTLFMVPTL

-1034 GRERIKR
+1034 GRERLIK

-1046 ISFENLNEIK
+1046 TSFENSNNIK
-1056 TTPKL
+1056 AESKL
-1061 NEIN
+1061 N

>member
-47 VSIPFPGS
+47 VSIPFPGA

-64 SNKVEQELKTIKNL
+64 SNKAEQELKTIKNL

-89 SVLTLEFTSDF
+89 SVLTLEFTADF

-116 KPDLPADAED
+116 KPDLPADTED

-136 QPLMILNLAGDMG
+136 QPLMILNLAGNLG
-149 LLGLTELADDVKEEI
+149 LLGLTELADEVKEEI

-185 YVNPDKMNYYKLAL
+185 YVNPDKMNFYKLAL

-231 EFINPEGINE
+231 EFVSPEGINE

-293 IRNEVKSIIQ
+293 IRDEVKSIIQ
-303 RLEKDYKEDVKFSI
+303 RLEKNYKEDVKFSI
-317 LSDQGEHVQQIVKDL
+317 LSDQGERVQQIVKDL
-332 ENNILTGFVL
+332 ENNIITGFVL

-409 HRQAGKSRIEA
+409 HRQAGRSRIEA

-583 TSVEGYIENDMD
+583 TLVEGYIENDMD

-626 LDFPSWQNWV
+626 LDFPSWQDWV

-645 LRQKLVKMVG
+645 LRRKLVNMVG

-671 AFNLEVQGKDFS
+671 AFNLEVQGDDFR
-683 KMIDSVEKI
+683 KMIDAVEKI

-712 RPELKVII
+712 RPELKVLI

-775 ASLFIFTPTG
+775 ASLFIFTPSG

-830 KAQRVLKDLE
+830 KAQQVLKDLE

-853 KGRQETQVFIG
+853 KGRQETQIFIG

-944 KRGFARNEAMVLASA
+944 KQGFARNEAMVLASA

-1034 GRERIKR
+1034 GRERLKR

-1046 ISFENLNEIK
+1046 ISFTNSNNIK
-1056 TTPKL
+1056 A
-1061 NEIN
+1061 

>member
-25 GFQAYKSIPREA
+25 GFKAYKSIPREA

-47 VSIPFPGS
+47 VSIPFPGA

-64 SNKVEQELKTIKNL
+64 SNKAEQELKTIKNL

-136 QPLMILNLAGDMG
+136 QPLMILNLAGNLG
-149 LLGLTELADDVKEEI
+149 LLGLTELADEVKEEI

-231 EFINPEGINE
+231 EFISPEGINE

-293 IRNEVKSIIQ
+293 IRDEVKSIIQ

-317 LSDQGEHVQQIVKDL
+317 LSDQGERVQQIVKDL
-332 ENNILTGFVL
+332 ENNIITGFVL

-353 SNALLVAVA
+353 SNALLVAIA

-420 AKLGTKEIAI
+420 AMLGTKEIAI

-472 FVALIINAVFC
+472 FVALIINSVLC

-508 KILRI
+508 KILRV
-513 YQMILR
+513 YQRTLR
-519 SVLRFRFVTVIVF
+519 GVLRFRFVTVMVF

-546 TFPRKRIE
+546 TFPRKRVE
-554 FFPKTEPSEAVV
+554 FFPKTEPSEAIV

-572 GTTLEISDGYV
+572 GTTLDISDGYV
-583 TSVEGYIENDMD
+583 TSVEGYIESDMD
-595 KLDAVVANVGQRRGS
+595 KLDAVVANVGQRRGA

-671 AFNLEVQGKDFS
+671 AFNLEVQGEDFS
-683 KMIDSVEKI
+683 KMIDSVEII
-692 KKRIKDI
+692 KQRVKDI

-775 ASLFIFTPTG
+775 ASLFIFTSSG

-830 KAQRVLKDLE
+830 KAQQALKDLE

-853 KGRQETQVFIG
+853 KGRQETQIFIG

-944 KRGFARNEAMVLASA
+944 KQGFARNEAMVLASA

-1005 MALAIMYGLGV
+1005 MALAIMYGLSV
-1016 ATFLTLIMVPTL
+1016 ATFLTLFMVPTL

-1034 GRERIKR
+1034 GRERLIR

-1046 ISFENLNEIK
+1046 ISFENSNNIK
-1056 TTPKL
+1056 AELKL
-1061 NEIN
+1061 N

>member
-47 VSIPFPGS
+47 VSIPFPGA

-64 SNKVEQELKTIKNL
+64 SNKAEQELKTIKNL

-89 SVLTLEFTSDF
+89 SVLTLEFTADF

-116 KPDLPADAED
+116 KPDLPADTED

-136 QPLMILNLAGDMG
+136 QPLMILNLAGDLG
-149 LLGLTELADDVKEEI
+149 LLGLTELADEVKEEI
-164 EGIPGILEVR
+164 ESIPGILEVR

-185 YVNPDKMNYYKLAL
+185 YVNPDKMNFYKLAL

-231 EFINPEGINE
+231 EFVSPEGINE

-293 IRNEVKSIIQ
+293 IRDEVKSIIK

-317 LSDQGEHVQQIVKDL
+317 LSDQGERVQQIVKDL
-332 ENNILTGFVL
+332 ENNIITGFVL

-353 SNALLVAVA
+353 SNALLVAIA

-409 HRQAGKSRIEA
+409 HRQAGRSRIEA

-583 TSVEGYIENDMD
+583 TSVEGYIEKDMD

-671 AFNLEVQGKDFS
+671 AFNLEVQGEDFS
-683 KMIDSVEKI
+683 KMIDSVEII
-692 KKRIKDI
+692 KQRIKDI

-775 ASLFIFTPTG
+775 ASLFIFTPSG

-830 KAQRVLKDLE
+830 KAQQVLKDLE

-853 KGRQETQVFIG
+853 KGRQETQIFIG

-944 KRGFARNEAMVLASA
+944 KQGFARNEAMVLASA

-1034 GRERIKR
+1034 GRERLIR

-1046 ISFENLNEIK
+1046 ISFTNSNNIK
-1056 TTPKL
+1056 A
-1061 NEIN
+1061 